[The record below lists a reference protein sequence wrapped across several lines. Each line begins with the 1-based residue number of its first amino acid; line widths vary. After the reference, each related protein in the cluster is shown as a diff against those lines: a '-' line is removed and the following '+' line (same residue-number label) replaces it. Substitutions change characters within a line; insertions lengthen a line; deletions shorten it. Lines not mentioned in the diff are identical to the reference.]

1 MILSWYSAT
10 QSIWLRAER
19 KMQLISRWMCLCGK
33 QKIEG
38 KGTHPRPIS
47 FFLWKGPAATTASMP
62 LTLSVNTAVTRQPLR
77 TDLRTLKLCWRSDS
91 LHRSLP
97 RCLPHLAAVG
107 NISTTCKPIWRVKK
121 KSLRWTYTTCTNLNF
136 NGLATKPFDQGSP
149 IQELQVAQKKNG
161 EVLVRNKM

>member
-1 MILSWYSAT
+1 MTWSQEPFKMILSWYSAT

-19 KMQLISRWMCLCGK
+19 KMQLISSWMCLCGK
-33 QKIEG
+33 QKTEG

-47 FFLWKGPAATTASMP
+47 FFLFPFLWKGPAVTTASML

-77 TDLRTLKLCWRSDS
+77 TVLRTLKVCWGSDS

-121 KSLRWTYTTCTNLNF
+121 NHSD
-136 NGLATKPFDQGSP
+136 GP
-149 IQELQVAQKKNG
+149 IQLAQI
-161 EVLVRNKM
+161 